1 MRLFRFIFPAAVLIL
16 TLAGNAYALGRRNI
30 HPLPQDEPT
39 QHEGT
44 TMQQYGTAQKQG
56 ASLSQLEAT
65 IQQDTVRFDTAT
77 AKAKVEQYLRL
88 IQYSH
93 TDTILA
99 KVNNLINA
107 GDDEQTK
114 SFMAYTAYNF
124 FYNSPLMGQEGIAVK
139 IAQEWFLNDKLPWPN
154 KEGKFMLKAFVEF
167 NKHSLIGME
176 APELELQDSS
186 GRKISLNSLQAE
198 YTILYFYTDQCSSCK
213 EQTPLLVDFVNS
225 YNDGVLA
232 VYAVYADSKES
243 AWKEY
248 VKENMYIYNPFTY
261 WTDVYDPY
269 FSSGFHML
277 YNVMK
282 TPQMF
287 LIDKEKRII
296 GRGLDVETLKEL
308 LARKNQ
314 ERDEMY
320 SLFEAIFAPVKGN
333 ILEINRTID
342 LFAQRIIDSP
352 ETFRDIMSGM
362 FLWLNMDED
371 YTLQEGAAYLAEK
384 YIVDLPH
391 RWTKTY
397 HQQIKETL
405 EAANKN
411 RIGHKAEDLNLE
423 RQDMTPIDI
432 SDITT
437 EYKVL
442 YFYRPNCGMC
452 SQVTPKMAEIYNEFK
467 DKLDIQFLAINL
479 GGGYKEWIEYTQ
491 AIGADWENLR
501 GPGGD
506 SGDIYNKYHI
516 DNIPQIYLLKDGTVV
531 AKGINDID
539 LKEILKSIRP

>member
-1 MRLFRFIFPAAVLIL
+1 MKHLRFIFSAIALIL
-16 TLAGNAYALGRRNI
+16 ALAGDACALGRRNTL
-30 HPLPQDEPT
+30 PAPQDN
-39 QHEGT
+39 H
-44 TMQQYGTAQKQG
+44 AKQESA
-56 ASLSQLEAT
+56 ASPQEMPAT
-65 IQQDTVRFDTAT
+65 DKDAAAAQDTVRFDTAT
-77 AKAKVEQYLRL
+77 AKAKVEQYLSL

-99 KVNNLINA
+99 KVNSLIEA
-107 GDDEQTK
+107 GDDEHTK

-124 FYNSPLMGQEGIAVK
+124 FYSSPIMGQEGIAVK
-139 IAQEWFLNDKLPWPN
+139 IAQEWFLNDRLPWPN
-154 KEGKFMLKAFVEF
+154 EEGKFMLKAFVEF
-167 NKHSLIGME
+167 NRQSLIGME

-186 GRKISLNSLQAE
+186 GRKTSLNSLQAE
-198 YTILYFYTDQCSSCK
+198 YTILYFYSDKCSSCQ
-213 EQTPLLVDFVNS
+213 EQTPQLVDFVNS

-232 VYAVYADSKES
+232 VYAVYAE
-243 AWKEY
+243 ANENNWKEY
-248 VKENMYIYNPFTY
+248 IKENLYIYNPFTF
-261 WTDVYDPY
+261 WTDVYDPD

-296 GRGLDVETLKEL
+296 GRGLDVDALKQI
-308 LARKNQ
+308 LAQKNR
-314 ERDEMY
+314 ERDEMH
-320 SLFEAIFAPVKGN
+320 SLFEAIFAPAKGN
-333 ILEINRTID
+333 STEIALTID
-342 LFAQRIIDSP
+342 LFAQRAIADQ
-352 ETFRDIMSGM
+352 ETFREIMSGM

-384 YIVDLPH
+384 YIVNLPD

-397 HQQIKETL
+397 LQQIKETL
-405 EAANKN
+405 EAFNKN
-411 RIGHKAEDLNLE
+411 RLGEKAADLQLE
-423 RQDMTPIDI
+423 RQDMSPINM

-452 SQVTPKMAEIYNEFK
+452 SQVTPKMAQIYNEFK

-479 GGGYKEWIEYTQ
+479 GGGYREWIEYTQ

-501 GPGGD
+501 GPDGD
-506 SGDIYNKYHI
+506 SGEIYDKYYI
-516 DNIPQIYLLKDGTVV
+516 DNIPQIYLLINGTVM

-539 LKEILKSIRP
+539 LKEILKSITP

>member
-1 MRLFRFIFPAAVLIL
+1 MRLFRFIFPAIALIL
-16 TLAGNAYALGRRNI
+16 SLAGNSYALGRRNT
-30 HPLPQDEPT
+30 LTVPQDDPAREESAASLQEMPAR
-39 QHEGT
+39 Q
-44 TMQQYGTAQKQG
+44 QG
-56 ASLSQLEAT
+56 APAA
-65 IQQDTVRFDTAT
+65 QDTVRFDTAT
-77 AKAKVEQYLRL
+77 AKAKVEQYLSL

-99 KVNNLINA
+99 KVNSLINA

-154 KEGKFMLKAFVEF
+154 QEGKFMLKAFVEF

-198 YTILYFYTDQCSSCK
+198 YTILYFYTDQCSTCK
-213 EQTPLLVDFVNS
+213 EQTPQLVDFVNNYS
-225 YNDGVLA
+225 DGVLA

-248 VKENMYIYNPFTY
+248 IKENLYIYNPFTY
-261 WTDVYDPY
+261 WTDVFDPD

-296 GRGLDVETLKEL
+296 GRGLDVEALKEL

-333 ILEINRTID
+333 MAEIAQTID
-342 LFAQRIIDSP
+342 LFAQRTIADR
-352 ETFRDIMSGM
+352 ETFRDIMSSM

-371 YTLQEGAAYLAEK
+371 HTLVEGAAYLAEK
-384 YIVDLPH
+384 YIINLPD
-391 RWTKTY
+391 RWTRTY
-397 HQQIKETL
+397 LQQIQETL
-405 EAANKN
+405 KAFNKN
-411 RIGHKAEDLNLE
+411 RIGQKAADLHLE
-423 RQDMTPIDI
+423 RQDMSPIDI

-491 AIGADWENLR
+491 TIGAGWENLR

-506 SGDIYNKYHI
+506 SGEIYSKYHI
-516 DNIPQIYLLKDGTVV
+516 DNIPQIYLLINGTVV

-539 LKEILKSIRP
+539 LKEILNSIRP

>member
-1 MRLFRFIFPAAVLIL
+1 MKHLRFIFPAIALIL
-16 TLAGNAYALGRRNI
+16 AFAGDACALGRRNT
-30 HPLPQDEPT
+30 LTVPQDDPAREESAASLQEMPDR
-39 QHEGT
+39 Q
-44 TMQQYGTAQKQG
+44 QG
-56 ASLSQLEAT
+56 APAA
-65 IQQDTVRFDTAT
+65 QDTVRFDTAT
-77 AKAKVEQYLRL
+77 AKAKVEQYLSL

-99 KVNNLINA
+99 KVNSLIEA
-107 GDDEQTK
+107 GDDEHTK

-124 FYNSPLMGQEGIAVK
+124 FYSSPIMGQEGIAVK

-154 KEGKFMLKAFVEF
+154 EEGKFMLKAFVEF
-167 NKHSLIGME
+167 NRQSLIGME

-186 GRKISLNSLQAE
+186 GRKIPLNSLQAE
-198 YTILYFYTDQCSSCK
+198 YTILYFYTDKCSSCQ
-213 EQTPLLVDFVNS
+213 EQTPQLVDFANS

-232 VYAVYADSKES
+232 VYAVYAE
-243 AWKEY
+243 ANENNWKEY
-248 VKENMYIYNPFTY
+248 IKENLYIYNPFTF
-261 WTDVYDPY
+261 WTNVYDPD

-296 GRGLDVETLKEL
+296 GRGLDVEALKQI
-308 LARKNQ
+308 LAQKNR
-314 ERDEMY
+314 ERDEMH
-320 SLFEAIFAPVKGN
+320 SLFEAIFAPAKGN
-333 ILEINRTID
+333 STEIAHTID
-342 LFAQRIIDSP
+342 LFAQRTIADQQ
-352 ETFRDIMSGM
+352 TFRDIMSGM

-371 YTLQEGAAYLAEK
+371 YTLQEGAAYLAER
-384 YIVDLPH
+384 YIVNLPD

-397 HQQIKETL
+397 LQQIKETL
-405 EAANKN
+405 EAFNKN
-411 RIGHKAEDLNLE
+411 RLGEKAADLQLE
-423 RQDMTPIDI
+423 RQDNSPINM

-452 SQVTPKMAEIYNEFK
+452 SQVTPKMAQIYNEFK

-479 GGGYKEWIEYTQ
+479 GGGYREWIEYTQ

-506 SGDIYNKYHI
+506 SGEIYNKYYI
-516 DNIPQIYLLKDGTVV
+516 DNIPQIYLLINGTVM

-539 LKEILKSIRP
+539 LKEILKSIKP

>member
-1 MRLFRFIFPAAVLIL
+1 MKQLRFIFPAIALIL
-16 TLAGNAYALGRRNI
+16 AFAGDACALGRRNT
-30 HPLPQDEPT
+30 LTVPQDDPAREESAASLQEMPAR
-39 QHEGT
+39 Q
-44 TMQQYGTAQKQG
+44 QG
-56 ASLSQLEAT
+56 APAA
-65 IQQDTVRFDTAT
+65 QDTVRFDTAT
-77 AKAKVEQYLRL
+77 AKAKVEQYLSL

-99 KVNNLINA
+99 KVNSLIEA
-107 GDDEQTK
+107 GDDEHTK

-124 FYNSPLMGQEGIAVK
+124 FYSSPIMGQEGIAVK
-139 IAQEWFLNDKLPWPN
+139 IAQDWFLNDKLPWPN
-154 KEGKFMLKAFVEF
+154 EEGKFMLKAFVEF

-198 YTILYFYTDQCSSCK
+198 YTILYFYTDQCSTCK
-213 EQTPLLVDFVNS
+213 EQTPQLVDFVNNYS
-225 YNDGVLA
+225 DGVLA

-243 AWKEY
+243 VWKEY
-248 VKENMYIYNPFTY
+248 IKENLYIYNPFTY
-261 WTDVYDPY
+261 WTDVFDPD

-282 TPQMF
+282 TPQIF

-296 GRGLDVETLKEL
+296 GRGLSVEALKEL

-314 ERDEMY
+314 ERNEMY

-333 ILEINRTID
+333 TTEIAQTID
-342 LFAQRIIDSP
+342 LFAQRTIGTS
-352 ETFRDIMSGM
+352 ETFRDIMSSM

-384 YIVDLPH
+384 YIVNLP
-391 RWTKTY
+391 RVWTKTY
-397 HQQIKETL
+397 LQQIKETL
-405 EAANKN
+405 EAFNKN
-411 RIGHKAEDLNLE
+411 RLGQKAADLQLE

-479 GGGYKEWIEYTQ
+479 GGSYKEWIEYTQ

-501 GPGGD
+501 GPDGD
-506 SGDIYNKYHI
+506 SGEIYNKYYI
-516 DNIPQIYLLKDGTVV
+516 DNIPQIYLLKEDTVV

>member
-1 MRLFRFIFPAAVLIL
+1 MKHLRFIFSAIALIL
-16 TLAGNAYALGRRNI
+16 AFAGDACALGRRNT
-30 HPLPQDEPT
+30 LPAPQEN
-39 QHEGT
+39 H
-44 TMQQYGTAQKQG
+44 AKQESA
-56 ASLSQLEAT
+56 ASPQGMPAT
-65 IQQDTVRFDTAT
+65 DKDAAAAQDTVRFDTAT
-77 AKAKVEQYLRL
+77 AKAKVEQYLSL

-99 KVNNLINA
+99 KVNSLIEA
-107 GDDEQTK
+107 GDDEHTK

-124 FYNSPLMGQEGIAVK
+124 FYSSPIMGQEGIAVK
-139 IAQEWFLNDKLPWPN
+139 IAQEWFLNDRLPWPN
-154 KEGKFMLKAFVEF
+154 EEGKFMLKAFVEF
-167 NKHSLIGME
+167 NRQSLIGME

-198 YTILYFYTDQCSSCK
+198 YTILYFYTDKCSSCQ
-213 EQTPLLVDFVNS
+213 EQTPQLVDFVNS

-232 VYAVYADSKES
+232 VYAVYADSNENS
-243 AWKEY
+243 WKEY
-248 VKENMYIYNPFTY
+248 VKENLYIYNPFTF
-261 WTDVYDPY
+261 WTDVYDPD

-296 GRGLDVETLKEL
+296 GRGLDVDALKQI
-308 LARKNQ
+308 LAQKNR
-314 ERDEMY
+314 ERDEMH
-320 SLFEAIFAPVKGN
+320 SLFEAIFAPAKGN
-333 ILEINRTID
+333 STEIALTID
-342 LFAQRIIDSP
+342 LFAQRTIADQ

-384 YIVDLPH
+384 YIVNLPD

-397 HQQIKETL
+397 LQQIKETL
-405 EAANKN
+405 EAFNKN
-411 RIGHKAEDLNLE
+411 RLGEKAADLQLE
-423 RQDMTPIDI
+423 RQDMSPINM

-452 SQVTPKMAEIYNEFK
+452 SQVTPKMAQIYNEFK

-479 GGGYKEWIEYTQ
+479 GGGYREWIEYTQ
-491 AIGADWENLR
+491 TVGADWENLR
-501 GPGGD
+501 GPEGD
-506 SGDIYNKYHI
+506 SGEIYNKYYI
-516 DNIPQIYLLKDGTVV
+516 DNIPQIYLLINGTVA

-539 LKEILKSIRP
+539 LKEILKSIKP

>member
-1 MRLFRFIFPAAVLIL
+1 MKLFRFIFPTLALIL
-16 TLAGNAYALGRRNI
+16 TLAGNSYALGRRNVQ
-30 HPLPQDEPT
+30 LAPQGTPT
-39 QHEGT
+39 SQSGA
-44 TMQQYGTAQKQG
+44 TA
-56 ASLSQLEAT
+56 
-65 IQQDTVRFDTAT
+65 QQDTVRFDTAT

-99 KVNNLINA
+99 KVDNLIQA
-107 GDDEQTK
+107 GDNEQTK

-139 IAQEWFLNDKLPWPN
+139 IAQKWFLSDKLPWPN
-154 KEGKFMLKAFVEF
+154 EEGKFMLKAFVEF

-176 APELELQDSS
+176 APQLELQDSS

-198 YTILYFYTDQCSSCK
+198 YTILYFYTDQCSTCK
-213 EQTPLLVDFVNS
+213 EQTPQLVDFVNS

-248 VKENMYIYNPFTY
+248 IKENLYIYNPFTY
-261 WTDVYDPY
+261 WTDVYDPD

-296 GRGLDVETLKEL
+296 GRGLDVEALKEL

-333 ILEINRTID
+333 PTEIAQTID
-342 LFAQRIIDSP
+342 LFAQRTIGTL

-384 YIVDLPH
+384 YIVNLPD
-391 RWTKTY
+391 RWSKVY
-397 HQQIKETL
+397 LEQVKQSL
-405 EAANKN
+405 EAFNKN
-411 RIGHKAEDLNLE
+411 RLGQKAADLQLE

-437 EYKVL
+437 GYKVL

-467 DKLDIQFLAINL
+467 EKLDIQFLAINL

-506 SGDIYNKYHI
+506 SGEIYNKYYI
-516 DNIPQIYLLKDGTVV
+516 DNIPQIYLLKEGTVV

>member
-1 MRLFRFIFPAAVLIL
+1 MPA
-16 TLAGNAYALGRRNI
+16 
-30 HPLPQDEPT
+30 PD
-39 QHEGT
+39 
-44 TMQQYGTAQKQG
+44 KG
-56 ASLSQLEAT
+56 AAAA
-65 IQQDTVRFDTAT
+65 QDTVRFDTAT
-77 AKAKVEQYLRL
+77 AKAKVEQYLSL

-99 KVNNLINA
+99 KVNSLIEA
-107 GDDEQTK
+107 GDDEHTK

-124 FYNSPLMGQEGIAVK
+124 FYSSPIMGQEGIAVK

-154 KEGKFMLKAFVEF
+154 EEGKFMLKAFVEF
-167 NKHSLIGME
+167 NRQSLIGME

-198 YTILYFYTDQCSSCK
+198 YTILYFYTDKCSSCQ
-213 EQTPLLVDFVNS
+213 EQTPQLVDFVNS

-232 VYAVYADSKES
+232 VYAVYADSNENS
-243 AWKEY
+243 WKEY
-248 VKENMYIYNPFTY
+248 VKENLYIYNPFTF
-261 WTDVYDPY
+261 WTDVYDPD

-296 GRGLDVETLKEL
+296 GRGLDVEALKQI
-308 LARKNQ
+308 LAQKNR
-314 ERDEMY
+314 ERDEMH
-320 SLFEAIFAPVKGN
+320 SLFEAIFAPAKGN
-333 ILEINRTID
+333 STEIAHTID
-342 LFAQRIIDSP
+342 LFAQRTIADQ

-384 YIVDLPH
+384 YIVNLPD

-397 HQQIKETL
+397 LQQIKETL
-405 EAANKN
+405 EAFNKN
-411 RIGHKAEDLNLE
+411 RLGEKAADLQLE
-423 RQDMTPIDI
+423 RQDNSPINM

-452 SQVTPKMAEIYNEFK
+452 SQVTPKMAQIYNEFK

-479 GGGYKEWIEYTQ
+479 GGGYREWIEYTQ

-501 GPGGD
+501 GPDGD
-506 SGDIYNKYHI
+506 SGEIYNKYYI
-516 DNIPQIYLLKDGTVV
+516 DNIPQIYLLINGTVA

-539 LKEILKSIRP
+539 LKEILKSIKP

>member
-1 MRLFRFIFPAAVLIL
+1 MRLFRFIFPTLALIL
-16 TLAGNAYALGRRNI
+16 TLAGNSYALGRRNVQ
-30 HPLPQDEPT
+30 LAPQGTPT
-39 QHEGT
+39 SQSGA
-44 TMQQYGTAQKQG
+44 TA
-56 ASLSQLEAT
+56 
-65 IQQDTVRFDTAT
+65 QQDTVRFDTAT

-99 KVNNLINA
+99 KVDNLIQA

-139 IAQEWFLNDKLPWPN
+139 IAQKWFLSDKLPWPN
-154 KEGKFMLKAFVEF
+154 EEGKFMLKAFVEF

-176 APELELQDSS
+176 APQLELQDSS

-198 YTILYFYTDQCSSCK
+198 YTILYFYTDQCSTCK
-213 EQTPLLVDFVNS
+213 EQTPQLVDFVNS

-248 VKENMYIYNPFTY
+248 IKENLYIYNPFTY
-261 WTDVYDPY
+261 WTDVYDPD

-296 GRGLDVETLKEL
+296 GRGLDVEALKEL

-333 ILEINRTID
+333 PTEIAQTID
-342 LFAQRIIDSP
+342 LFAQRTIGTP

-384 YIVDLPH
+384 YIVNLPD
-391 RWTKTY
+391 RWSKVY
-397 HQQIKETL
+397 LEQVKQSL
-405 EAANKN
+405 EAFN
-411 RIGHKAEDLNLE
+411 RNRLGQKAADLQLE

-442 YFYRPNCGMC
+442 YFYRPNCGVC
-452 SQVTPKMAEIYNEFK
+452 GQTTPQLASIYNRYKEL
-467 DKLDIQFLAINL
+467 LDMEVVAVNL
-479 GGGYKEWIEYTQ
+479 GKSYSEWINYISTIGTQ
-491 AIGADWENLR
+491 WENVR
-501 GPGGD
+501 GIDGD
-506 SGDIYNKYHI
+506 SGDIYGSYYLES
-516 DNIPQIYLLKDGTVV
+516 IPAIYLLKDNVV
-531 AKGINDID
+531 IAKNID
-539 LKEILKSIRP
+539 FNELEKILKFIIQ